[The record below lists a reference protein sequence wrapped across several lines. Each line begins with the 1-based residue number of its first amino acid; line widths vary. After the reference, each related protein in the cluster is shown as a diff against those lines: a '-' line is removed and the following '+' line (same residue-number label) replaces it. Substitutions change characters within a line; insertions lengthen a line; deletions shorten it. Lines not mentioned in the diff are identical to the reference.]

1 MHARV
6 IQNEW
11 AELEAAYLSAV
22 LDLIIRH
29 VSRRVRVIRFILVQY
44 GNVESSKI
52 YSKTTDKL

>member
-1 MHARV
+1 M

-22 LDLIIRH
+22 LDLIIQH